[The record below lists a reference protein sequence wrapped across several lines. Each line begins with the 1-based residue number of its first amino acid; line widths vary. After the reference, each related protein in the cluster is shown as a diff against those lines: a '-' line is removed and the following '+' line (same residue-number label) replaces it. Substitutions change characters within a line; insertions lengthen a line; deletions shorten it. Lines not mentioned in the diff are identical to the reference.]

1 MTAFTELFPARVVL
15 DYTNESTQVQSFAM
29 ETLFPTH
36 KVASNDLLTI
46 VDKEVLPQIAHVH
59 AFDTEA
65 EKATYDQEVSTGEVF
80 KYARKEVFDEVKMIE
95 LKEFKN
101 AGLSRFEPLADN
113 VLKSGVRL
121 VNSVNAALE
130 LARVQVLTTGK
141 FAQKDPNGND
151 VTLDYKLDDSSKL
164 KAVKFTDSSFD
175 PIQWLV
181 EQQQS
186 ASFDMTRGL
195 TSVKALAAMRANP
208 NVVKRVLGAN
218 ATMQTVM
225 PADLDNYLLSQGLP
239 LLRAYKGSYIDVD
252 KAGKKVK
259 KSFMDEKAIAL
270 FGDGELGETVFG
282 VTAEESQLL
291 DNKAVDQSQV
301 GNVML
306 STFSTV
312 DPITNTVLAT
322 AVAAPTLAQRYSLMN
337 GTVL

>member
-1 MTAFTELFPARVVL
+1 MTAFTELFPARDVL
-15 DYTNESTQVQSFAM
+15 DYTNGSAQVQSFAM
-29 ETLFPTH
+29 EALFPTR

-101 AGLSRFEPLADN
+101 AGLARFEPLADN

-151 VTLDYKLDDSSKL
+151 VTLDYKLDKSSQL
-164 KAVKFTDSSFD
+164 AAVKFTDASFD
-175 PIQWLV
+175 PIEWLV
-181 EQQQS
+181 EQQQN
-186 ASFDMTRGL
+186 AAFDMTRGL
-195 TSVKALAAMRANP
+195 TSVKALAALRANP
-208 NVVKRVLGAN
+208 NVVKRVLGVN

-225 PADLDNYLLSQGLP
+225 PADLDNYLLAQGLP

-259 KSFMDEKAIAL
+259 KTFMDDKAIAL

>member
-1 MTAFTELFPARVVL
+1 MTAFTELFPAREIL
-15 DYTNESTQVQSFAM
+15 DYTNGNAGIKSYAM
-29 ETLFPTH
+29 EALFPTR
-36 KVASNDLLTI
+36 KAASNDLITI

-101 AGLSRFEPLADN
+101 AGLARYEPLADN
-113 VLKSGVRL
+113 VLQAGIRL
-121 VNSVNAALE
+121 TNAINTALE
-130 LARVQVLTTGK
+130 LARVSILTTGK
-141 FAQKDPNGND
+141 FAQTDPNGTS
-151 VTLDYKLDDSSKL
+151 VTLDYKLDKSSQL
-164 KAVKFTDSSFD
+164 KSVKFTDAEFD
-175 PIQWLV
+175 PIEWLV
-181 EQQQS
+181 EQQQN
-186 ASFDMTRGL
+186 ANFDMTRGL

-208 NVVKRVLGAN
+208 NVVKRVLGVN

-252 KAGKKVK
+252 KAGKKTTK
-259 KSFMDEKAIAL
+259 TFMEDGAIAL
-270 FGDGELGETVFG
+270 FGDGALGETVFG

-291 DNKAVDQSQV
+291 DNKSVDQSQI
-301 GNVML
+301 GNVMI

-312 DPITNTVLAT
+312 DPITNTVLAS
-322 AVAAPTLAQRYSLMN
+322 AVAVPTLAQRYSLMN
-337 GTVL
+337 GKVL

>member
-1 MTAFTELFPARVVL
+1 MTAFTELFPARDVL
-15 DYTNESTQVQSFAM
+15 DYTSNSTQVQSFSM
-29 ETLFPTH
+29 ETLFPAR

-65 EKATYDQEVSTGEVF
+65 ERATYDQEVSTGEVF

-101 AGLSRFEPLADN
+101 AGLARFEPLADN

-141 FAQKDPNGND
+141 FSQTDPNGNP
-151 VTLDYKLDDSSKL
+151 VTLDYKLDKSSRL
-164 KAVKFTDSSFD
+164 GAVNFADASFD
-175 PIQWLV
+175 PIEWLV
-181 EQQQS
+181 EQQQN
-186 ASFDMTRGL
+186 ATFDMTRGL
-195 TSVKALAAMRANP
+195 TSVKALAAMRANS
-208 NVVKRVLGAN
+208 NVVKRVLGVN

-225 PADLDNYLLSQGLP
+225 PADLDNYLLAQGLP

-259 KSFMDEKAIAL
+259 KTFMDDKAIAL

-291 DNKAVDQSQV
+291 DNKSVDQSQV
-301 GNVML
+301 GNVMI

-312 DPITNTVLAT
+312 DPITNTVLAS